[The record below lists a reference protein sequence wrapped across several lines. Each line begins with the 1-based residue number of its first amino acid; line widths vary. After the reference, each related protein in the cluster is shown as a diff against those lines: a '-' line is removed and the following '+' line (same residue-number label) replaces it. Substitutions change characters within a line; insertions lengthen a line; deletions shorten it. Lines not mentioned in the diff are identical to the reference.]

1 MKDEELMKKF
11 KDSKSKGTPLYS
23 EDIFF
28 NSSRKELKH
37 LMASSEHIAPLIKVL
52 DEENELLKGELRCVS
67 GDLASFIDIV
77 ELLIDENREL
87 REHITMKN
95 QDFKKLI
102 ETIGLNDGEHIQEL
116 KHKVHIISEENN
128 ILIKHL
134 DEMKKFKDNYDNFV
148 YDKEQEMLKAR
159 DVYEQLNYDLEES
172 KKREEHACRQLALM
186 EPKYKELQ
194 ENLLKKEQD
203 IEEFKHLMNK
213 LENQNKITLSQ
224 LDLTKKSLQD
234 TESVKNQENDQL
246 LQENTLL
253 SHNIKDLK
261 MELKEREKQLEI
273 IKEETSRIKRDK
285 EEVNS
290 LLEDTNDEIAELKT
304 QLGLHMSRAEQSLQR
319 ERETNEKNETL
330 VRDLQRATNR
340 VQQLEK
346 QNNLLLESQK
356 NELQAKHLSYEKL
369 IEKLKGK
376 QKEHL
381 AMKEEEIDRLAKEA
395 DALKRMN
402 ETERKENQTL
412 REENNDLKDKN
423 VEFEHQKVIE
433 QQKLEISFLKKEIMG
448 LKVKNEQNIAKI
460 QAEYKE
466 ENDNLRKKLAE
477 HNEDR
482 EKGRKMLEDI
492 QYETNLLKKENIELS
507 NYNKEL
513 VETHEFYK
521 NELQKYA
528 KMQPESIQSL
538 INENREL
545 RENNKILDKRI
556 SELANAQQI
565 QQPQNI
571 IKSAEGN
578 KHEDSFQMKKILL
591 QNKELDQKNKE
602 MAGQLHELTKKV
614 EDLNRP
620 APKQRIFE
628 SERMPNPYLYPSPAK
643 PPEQKDFMGPSPQP
657 GRMWM
662 GSPPSQNLM
671 LSQPSPGM
679 GIARTE
685 MGRGEMFRS
694 NNYLSN
700 EAYLN
705 TPDNYL

>member
-1 MKDEELMKKF
+1 MKKF

-172 KKREEHACRQLALM
+172 KKREEHACRQLAFM

-194 ENLLKKEQD
+194 ATLLNKEQE

-213 LENQNKITLSQ
+213 CENQNKIIVSQ
-224 LDLTKKSLQD
+224 LDLTKKALQD

-253 SHNIKDLK
+253 SHSIKDLK

-285 EEVNS
+285 EEVNA

-330 VRDLQRATNR
+330 GRDLQRSTIR

-381 AMKEEEIDRLAKEA
+381 AMMEEEIDRIAKEV
-395 DALKRMN
+395 DSLKRMN

-477 HNEDR
+477 HNEER
-482 EKGRKMLEDI
+482 EKGRKMLDEL
-492 QYETNLLKKENIELS
+492 QYENNLLKKENIELS

-513 VETHEFYK
+513 LEAHEFCK
-521 NELQKYA
+521 NQLQKYE
-528 KMQPESIQSL
+528 KMQPESIQAL
-538 INENREL
+538 INENKEL
-545 RENNKILDKRI
+545 RENNKMLDKRI
-556 SELANAQQI
+556 SEIIIAQQN
-565 QQPQNI
+565 QQPQSI

-578 KHEDSFQMKKILL
+578 KHEDSFQLKKILH

-602 MAGQLHELTKKV
+602 MAGQLTELTKKV

-643 PPEQKDFMGPSPQP
+643 PPEQKEFMGPSPQA

-662 GSPPSQNLM
+662 VSPPSQNLM

-679 GIARTE
+679 GIGRSE